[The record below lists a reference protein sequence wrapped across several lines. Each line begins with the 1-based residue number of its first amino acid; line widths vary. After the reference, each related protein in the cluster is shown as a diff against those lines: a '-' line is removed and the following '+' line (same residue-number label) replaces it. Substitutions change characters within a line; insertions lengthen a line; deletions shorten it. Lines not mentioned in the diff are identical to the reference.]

1 MNFTSYESGFGVGS
15 RGNSAIGQGGPQQ
28 PNVNLVGK
36 SNRLFPNQ
44 FDQAANIRGAVGG
57 QGANSALLKQQ
68 QVNPMTAS
76 TIYGNMSN
84 QASMQKTS
92 KNQATSSQQKFLSK
106 SPNPQSKMMANT
118 NYGKFKG
125 MNMNA
130 NAPGG
135 G

>member
-44 FDQAANIRGAVGG
+44 FDQAANMRGGVGG

-84 QASMQKTS
+84 QASMQKAA
-92 KNQATSSQQKFLSK
+92 KNQASSSQ
-106 SPNPQSKMMANT
+106 
-118 NYGKFKG
+118 
-125 MNMNA
+125 
-130 NAPGG
+130 
-135 G
+135 